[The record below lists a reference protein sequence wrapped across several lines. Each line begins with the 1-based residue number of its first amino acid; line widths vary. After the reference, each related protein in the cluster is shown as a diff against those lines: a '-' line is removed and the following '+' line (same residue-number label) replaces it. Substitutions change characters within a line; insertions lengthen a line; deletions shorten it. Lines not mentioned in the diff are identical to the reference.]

1 MSSSKTLNRRQFVR
15 LTAGTS
21 ALAAYLAAC
30 AAPPQPAAPA
40 AKPAAESPKAT
51 EAAPAKVAP
60 TDAPAAPA
68 AEAIKLN
75 RYAAM
80 EKDHFPLF
88 EAQRKKFNELH
99 PNVTVEEVG
108 VPWGEYI
115 AKVRVL
121 LNSGEVPD
129 VFWFMRFGQWDSGI
143 EAATYMKEDI
153 IADGTD
159 VFDTKASKHFQ
170 NIVDAGKVDGKL
182 VGVPFEI
189 FSDGVNWMSNQA
201 IMDKAGLKPLGQNP
215 TFDEL
220 DAFLT
225 EAEAKVGKDEFAMG
239 PGSWQFWSA
248 FMSASANQP
257 GFHGMVSEDGTK
269 SIINTETNIKTIAKL
284 AKFYKKHVLARGDAA
299 PAHLDG
305 MLSGKVMTA
314 PMSTW
319 APTQMN
325 TAKFEYG
332 SHSSPSYPGVEP
344 VVYGFTG
351 INWWTF
357 AKEGK
362 HTKEAADFCYFCG
375 AQEGLDI
382 WAASGRFAPT
392 AKYTVEDYIKFGKAN
407 NQVLDREKGFRA
419 AITTNF
425 DVVPKLKVWPIP
437 PKAYWGQVLTKLN
450 ETLKDVVEGKSD
462 DEKTIAELLIKAQT
476 EVDKVLAGNAA

>member
-1 MSSSKTLNRRQFVR
+1 MSSRKTLNRRQFVR
-15 LTAGTS
+15 LAGGTS

-30 AAPPQPAAPA
+30 APPQAAAPAAQPAAPA
-40 AKPAAESPKAT
+40 APAAAKPTDAPK
-51 EAAPAKVAP
+51 V

-75 RYAAM
+75 RYASM

-88 EAQRKKFNELH
+88 EAQRKKFNEMH

-108 VPWGEYI
+108 VPWDSYI

-129 VFWFMRFGQWDSGI
+129 VFWFMRFGQWDPGI

-159 VFDTKASKHFQ
+159 VFDTKSSKHFQ

-182 VGVPFEI
+182 VGVPFEV
-189 FSDGVNWMSNQA
+189 FSDGVNWMWNQS

-215 TFDEL
+215 TFDEI

-225 EAEAKVGKDEFAMG
+225 EAEAKVGKDEFALG
-239 PGSWQFWSA
+239 PGSWQFWGT

-269 SIINTETNIKTIAKL
+269 SIINTETNIKTIAKI
-284 AKFYKKHVLARGDAA
+284 AKFYKAHVLARGDAA
-299 PAHLDG
+299 PNHLDG
-305 MLSGKVMTA
+305 MLSGKVLTA
-314 PMSTW
+314 AMSTW

-332 SHSSPSYPGVEP
+332 SHSAPSHAGVEP
-344 VVYGFTG
+344 VVLGYTG

-362 HTKEAADFCYFCG
+362 HTKEAADFCYYCG

-392 AKYTVEDYIKFGKAN
+392 AKYSVEDYIKFGKAN
-407 NQVLDREKGFRA
+407 NQVLDREKGFRS

-425 DVVPKLKVWPIP
+425 DVVPKLKVWPLP

-450 ETLKDVVEGKSD
+450 ETMKDVVEGKSV
-462 DEKTIAELLIKAQT
+462 DEKTIAELLNKAQV
-476 EVDKVLAGNAA
+476 EVDKVLAGEAA